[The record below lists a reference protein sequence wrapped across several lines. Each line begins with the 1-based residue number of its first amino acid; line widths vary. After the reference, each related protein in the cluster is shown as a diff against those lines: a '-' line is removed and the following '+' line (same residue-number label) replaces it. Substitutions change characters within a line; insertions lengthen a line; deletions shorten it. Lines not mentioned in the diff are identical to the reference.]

1 MAGAPSPRVVVLFDL
16 DLTLLRNPLDRE
28 VIAAALDEA
37 AGVAGLLD
45 TIDFSGRSD
54 RWLVNEVSRRHHY
67 APEALFE
74 RYREAYV
81 RLLRETLAT
90 LPPSTLPGAPVLLDT
105 LRSRAHVTLGV
116 ATGNMRANA
125 LAKIEHAGLT
135 EFFSPLHGGFGDD
148 HDDRAHIVRAAA
160 LDCGYVPGE
169 RLVVVG
175 DTVHDVR
182 AALAVGATAVA
193 VATGHAS
200 ADQLAE
206 AGAHAVLPDL
216 VGRAP
221 LDAILG

>member
-1 MAGAPSPRVVVLFDL
+1 VAQPRLVVLFDL

-37 AGVAGLLD
+37 TGETGILD

-54 RWLVNEVSRRHHY
+54 RWLVNEVAARHDY
-67 APEALFE
+67 DRAALFE

-90 LPPSTLPGAPVLLDT
+90 LPPSTLPGAPALLDA
-105 LRSRAHVTLGV
+105 LRVRGHVTLGV
-116 ATGNMRANA
+116 ATGNMRTNA

-135 EFFSPLHGGFGDD
+135 KFFSPLRGGFGDD
-148 HDDRAHIVRAAA
+148 HDDRANIVRAAA
-160 LDCGYVPGE
+160 LDCGYVFGG

-182 AALAVGATAVA
+182 AALAAGATAVG

-200 ADQLAE
+200 AAQLAE
-206 AGAHAVLPDL
+206 AGADVVLPDL